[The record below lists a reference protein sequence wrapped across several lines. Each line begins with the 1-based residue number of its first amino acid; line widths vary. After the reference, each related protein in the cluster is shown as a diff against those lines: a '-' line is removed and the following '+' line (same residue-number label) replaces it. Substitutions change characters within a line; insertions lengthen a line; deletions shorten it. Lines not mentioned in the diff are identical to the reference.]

1 MAFLTLEKIENY
13 LDGFEIAL
21 SQIDRI
27 RVEEIINQAKELYQ
41 PIQIATVLITPTLQK
56 IGEKWEDGSVGL
68 AQIYMAAKID
78 LILMDIQLPKM
89 DGYEATKRIR
99 EIEELKEVLIIAIT
113 SYAMVGDKEK
123 ILAAGCNAYIEK
135 PINPE
140 SFIEELKK
148 YL

>member
-1 MAFLTLEKIENY
+1 MKKVLVIEDNEANLYLMCVILRKLGCQVIEAQDGLIGVELAINEK
-13 LDGFEIAL
+13 
-21 SQIDRI
+21 
-27 RVEEIINQAKELYQ
+27 
-41 PIQIATVLITPTLQK
+41 P
-56 IGEKWEDGSVGL
+56 
-68 AQIYMAAKID
+68 D

-99 EIEELKEVLIIAIT
+99 EIEELKEILIIAIT

>member
-68 AQIYMAAKID
+68 AQIY
-78 LILMDIQLPKM
+78 
-89 DGYEATKRIR
+89 
-99 EIEELKEVLIIAIT
+99 IAMHI
-113 SYAMVGDKEK
+113 
-123 ILAAGCNAYIEK
+123 
-135 PINPE
+135 
-140 SFIEELKK
+140 
-148 YL
+148 